1 MSRVEVVQASYSG
14 LKHVHNRQRLDPDR
28 PVTVIPTPLLLV
40 LRDMMLFHN
49 LRYQKEVKISPS
61 KLYAGSEHV

>member
-14 LKHVHNRQRLDPDR
+14 LKHVHNRQRLDPDG
-28 PVTVIPTPLLLV
+28 PVTVIPTPLLV

-61 KLYAGSEHV
+61 KLYLGSEHV